1 MASKCA
7 NPECSIPFFPLG
19 EGKLFQFLQERE
31 RNRPDASGSPRTLE
45 HFWLCGQCAVTLR
58 LLLENQDGAV
68 VPRLVP
74 MGSGDLP
81 TPSIKLETTAGPAV
95 VDERDPLELLK
106 LELNFLNAGGY
117 GRSVRLPQ
125 RPTSIF
131 RDSLTCINFGDPNR
145 THPCEECAL
154 IQFVPPERRQ
164 ESVPCHHIRL
174 NDRGETVDRLET
186 RANQFLLEDAVA
198 GWLRSTIW
206 EIEQERAR
214 HPEWRKAG

>member
-7 NPECSIPFFPLG
+7 NPECSIPFLHLR
-19 EGKLFQFLQERE
+19 EG
-31 RNRPDASGSPRTLE
+31 P
-45 HFWLCGQCAVTLR
+45 
-58 LLLENQDGAV
+58 
-68 VPRLVP
+68 
-74 MGSGDLP
+74 
-81 TPSIKLETTAGPAV
+81 LETIAGPAV
-95 VDERDPLELLK
+95 VDERDLLELLK